1 MFEVLRVFH
10 HFPGGPEDGFVA
22 LFLPELNIKVTV
34 GEFALN
40 EPGLPFWSVV
50 HRVFLSLHAGR

>member
-1 MFEVLRVFH
+1 MSQVRFNLSISL
-10 HFPGGPEDGFVA
+10 DGFVA

-50 HRVFLSLHAGR
+50 HRVFLSLHAVR